1 MAKIDFSKIA
11 EMLNSSTDFSLTEK
25 QYYNLTRS
33 NLPKD
38 TNYLLNK
45 SALARFSKEKDFDAA
60 RRLVCRIRCFS
71 HRLRA

>member
-25 QYYNLTRS
+25 QYYKLTRR

-38 TNYLLNK
+38 TSYLLNK
-45 SALARFSKEKDFDAA
+45 SALARFSKEKNLEITVQERTISFKKAA
-60 RRLVCRIRCFS
+60 D
-71 HRLRA
+71 